1 MAGIWIK
8 RPVAYVVLVTEKFR
22 QEMEQELTAAAEQ
35 IQSQLEQIEF
45 QARRYLADLQ
55 RTNLSQAMAVRDQID
70 AEKKKQE
77 KVREEL
83 LARLEEI
90 KKLPDGA
97 EFLRGTF
104 EGAVEVAVGNDLSSL
119 LGGAAVVVRD
129 NVVMEIREG
138 ITPEDE
144 PTQ

>member
-1 MAGIWIK
+1 MAGICIR

-77 KVREEL
+77 KVREEI

-90 KKLPDGA
+90 KKLTDGA
-97 EFLRGTF
+97 EFVRGTF
-104 EGAVEVAVGNDLSSL
+104 EGLAQVAVGDDLSQV
-119 LGGAAVVVRD
+119 LGGAAIVVRD
-129 NVVMEIREG
+129 NVVVEIREVSAAEEQ
-138 ITPEDE
+138 PQE
-144 PTQ
+144 

>member
-1 MAGIWIK
+1 MAGMWIK
-8 RPVAYVVLVTEKFR
+8 RPVAYVVLVTPEFR
-22 QEMEQELTAAAEQ
+22 QEMEQELTAAADQ

-77 KVREEL
+77 KVREEI
-83 LARLEEI
+83 LARMEEI

-97 EFLRGTF
+97 EFVRGTF
-104 EGAVEVAVGNDLSSL
+104 EGAVEVAVGNDLTQVL
-119 LGGAAVVVRD
+119 AGAAIVVRD
-129 NVVMEIREG
+129 NVVVEIREG
-138 ITPEDE
+138 IKPEAE
-144 PTQ
+144 PQG

>member
-1 MAGIWIK
+1 MAGICIR

-83 LARLEEI
+83 LARVQEVNN
-90 KKLPDGA
+90 LPDGA
-97 EFLRGTF
+97 EFLRGTL
-104 EGAVEVAVGNDLSSL
+104 EGLVEVNVGDNLSAVL
-119 LGGAAVVVRD
+119 GAAAIVVRD
-129 NVVMEIREG
+129 DLVVEIREG
-138 ITPEDE
+138 PK
-144 PTQ
+144 P